1 MILDLPWVE
10 KYRPHSL
17 NEIIGQ
23 KLIVERLKSFV
34 ERGNFPSMIFAG
46 SPGVGK
52 TACAIAMANDLYKEG
67 LNSAFLELNASV
79 MPDTPVLVRRK
90 DNIERTTIGEVASAY
105 FTDSNKKYAY
115 TTNLEVLT
123 IDKKDF
129 KVKFLP
135 VNNISRHIVERI
147 QEIKLDGGSIK
158 TTSEHS
164 VIVLNEKCELE
175 SRRASDLHLG
185 DLLITFSASINSD
198 KKEIDVSKFAPNRLT
213 KLGPAD
219 NSHIFRNPKVGTVL
233 DTIRIN
239 DGLAWFF
246 GSYLAEG
253 AIGFRG
259 NTSGVVILTYAYP
272 EEYEY
277 VARSS
282 YAAEMLGFN
291 SHPHIIR
298 SGSSGNDS
306 AIQLTVSST
315 QLARF
320 LKHEFYEAESSEK
333 NAHSKRV
340 PSFVFSMPQELR
352 HKFLQGYAGDATGIW
367 GDYLRYTS
375 VSKELLIDTAWLAR
389 ISGLESSTF
398 DRETR
403 IVWKKS
409 SSFYVRSE
417 LLPAE
422 PFITFMKSINEK
434 AGFNWRYYLR
444 HQLYCKKSG
453 RVSKG
458 ILKDILIRVRLNSLS
473 EDERNRL
480 SRLMTLVDSDIAV
493 TEIKSIKLK
502 EHRGYVYDFAVPDSE
517 MFWGGTIPIL
527 LHNSDARGIDVIRET
542 VKEFA
547 KTISMAKVP
556 VKIIF
561 LDEADALTSD
571 AQHALRRTMENF
583 PSTRFILSANYASK
597 IIEPIQSRCV
607 VFRFRPLSEEDMRTY
622 VKRIEIAE
630 KLELSEKAREA
641 LIYVGDG
648 DLRRLTNVLQSA
660 AMQHKKITDSSIYDT
675 AAKARPKEIVS
686 MLNYAITEDFLNA
699 RNELDGLMLRNGMSA
714 EDILTQCYKEVQN
727 LNIDERLKLEI
738 IKDIGEYNFRIVEGA
753 NERIQ
758 LEAMLAGLALA
769 AKRNK

>member
-1 MILDLPWVE
+1 MVLDLPWVE

-67 LNSAFLELNASV
+67 LNSAFLELNA
-79 MPDTPVLVRRK
+79 
-90 DNIERTTIGEVASAY
+90 
-105 FTDSNKKYAY
+105 
-115 TTNLEVLT
+115 
-123 IDKKDF
+123 
-129 KVKFLP
+129 
-135 VNNISRHIVERI
+135 
-147 QEIKLDGGSIK
+147 
-158 TTSEHS
+158 
-164 VIVLNEKCELE
+164 
-175 SRRASDLHLG
+175 
-185 DLLITFSASINSD
+185 
-198 KKEIDVSKFAPNRLT
+198 
-213 KLGPAD
+213 
-219 NSHIFRNPKVGTVL
+219 
-233 DTIRIN
+233 
-239 DGLAWFF
+239 
-246 GSYLAEG
+246 
-253 AIGFRG
+253 
-259 NTSGVVILTYAYP
+259 
-272 EEYEY
+272 
-277 VARSS
+277 
-282 YAAEMLGFN
+282 
-291 SHPHIIR
+291 
-298 SGSSGNDS
+298 
-306 AIQLTVSST
+306 
-315 QLARF
+315 
-320 LKHEFYEAESSEK
+320 
-333 NAHSKRV
+333 
-340 PSFVFSMPQELR
+340 
-352 HKFLQGYAGDATGIW
+352 
-367 GDYLRYTS
+367 
-375 VSKELLIDTAWLAR
+375 
-389 ISGLESSTF
+389 
-398 DRETR
+398 
-403 IVWKKS
+403 
-409 SSFYVRSE
+409 
-417 LLPAE
+417 
-422 PFITFMKSINEK
+422 
-434 AGFNWRYYLR
+434 
-444 HQLYCKKSG
+444 
-453 RVSKG
+453 
-458 ILKDILIRVRLNSLS
+458 
-473 EDERNRL
+473 
-480 SRLMTLVDSDIAV
+480 
-493 TEIKSIKLK
+493 
-502 EHRGYVYDFAVPDSE
+502 
-517 MFWGGTIPIL
+517 
-527 LHNSDARGIDVIRET
+527 SDARGIDVIRET

-622 VKRIEIAE
+622 VKRIENAE

-660 AMQHKKITDSSIYDT
+660 AMQHKKITDTSIYDT